1 LGEKTRSS
9 GEMEMIKRGV
19 SIFLVS
25 LIASLAWL
33 APMLIL
39 APPALAQT
47 GARQALVLTATG
59 PLTPSML
66 EYIQRGIHTAEQDG
80 AELMVIELNT
90 PGGDINLMNSIVTA
104 IRASSVPVVVYVAP
118 AGAMAGSAGT
128 LITLSGHASAMAPE
142 TIVGAAS
149 PVGAGGADLGAT
161 EAAKQKEALV
171 ATAQTL
177 TENRPTQARQLAA
190 DMINNAKAV
199 PASQAL
205 QVGLIDFTANNISDL
220 MRQLNGF
227 TVVMASGPRT
237 LDTTGIVI
245 TPLPPTFIEQVLS
258 ALTDPNIVLLL
269 LNVGVA
275 AILIEISSPG
285 GWIAG
290 FVGVV
295 CLALATYGLGILP
308 VNWFGLIFLVL
319 AFVLFILD
327 IKAPTHGALTAA
339 GVGSLIV
346 AALVL
351 FNSPNVPS
359 FERVS
364 VPVAVGSAL
373 MTGGLFFGI
382 LIFALRAH
390 DAPLRTGAQ
399 ILIGRFGTVT
409 VDLDPRGQVQ
419 VGGELWTAE
428 PAVAGDSLPRG
439 TRVQVEQVHGVKLLV
454 RKSE

>member
-1 LGEKTRSS
+1 
-9 GEMEMIKRGV
+9 MEMVKRRA
-19 SIFLVS
+19 SLSLVS
-25 LIASLAWL
+25 LIAGLALL
-33 APMLIL
+33 ASVLVL
-39 APPALAQT
+39 ARPVRAQT
-47 GARQALVLTATG
+47 GASQALVLTADG

-66 EYIQRGIHTAEQDG
+66 EYIRRGIRTAEQDG

-90 PGGDINLMNSIVTA
+90 PGGDINLMNNIVTA

-118 AGAMAGSAGT
+118 SGAMAGSAGT
-128 LITLSGHASAMAPE
+128 LITLAGHASAMAPE
-142 TIVGAAS
+142 TIIGAAS
-149 PVGAGGADLGAT
+149 PVGASGADLGQT

-177 TENRPTQARQLAA
+177 TENRPAQATQLAA
-190 DMINNAKAV
+190 EMINNAKAV

-205 QVGLIDFTANNISDL
+205 QVGLIDFIANNISDL

-227 TVVMASGPRT
+227 TVTTATGQRT
-237 LDTTGIVI
+237 LNTTGIVI
-245 TPLPPTFIEQVLS
+245 TSLSPTFIEQVLS

-359 FERVS
+359 FQRVS
-364 VPVAVGSAL
+364 IPVAVGSSL

-382 LIFALRAH
+382 LIYALRAH
-390 DAPLRTGAQ
+390 QAPLRTGAQ
-399 ILIGRFGTVT
+399 ILVGRSGTVT
-409 VDLDPRGQVQ
+409 VDLNPRGQVQ
-419 VGGELWTAE
+419 LGGELWTAE
-428 PAVAGDSLPRG
+428 SADAGVSLPRG
-439 TRVQVEQVHGVKLLV
+439 TRVKVEQVSGVKLMV

>member
-1 LGEKTRSS
+1 
-9 GEMEMIKRGV
+9 MIKRGAT
-19 SIFLVS
+19 IFLVS

-33 APMLIL
+33 APMLTL

-47 GARQALVLTATG
+47 GARQALVLSATG

-90 PGGDINLMNSIVTA
+90 PGGDITLMNSIVTA

-128 LITLSGHASAMAPE
+128 LITLSGHASAMAPQ
-142 TIVGAAS
+142 TIIGAAS
-149 PVGAGGADLGAT
+149 PVGPGGANLGTT
-161 EAAKQKEALV
+161 EATKQKEALV

-177 TENRPTQARQLAA
+177 TENRPAQAQQLAA

-199 PASQAL
+199 SASQAL
-205 QVGLIDFTANNISDL
+205 QVGLIDFTANNVSDL

-245 TPLPPTFIEQVLS
+245 TPLPPTFIEQLLS

-364 VPVAVGSAL
+364 IPMAVGSAL

-390 DAPLRTGAQ
+390 EAPLRTGAQ

>member
-1 LGEKTRSS
+1 MK
-9 GEMEMIKRGV
+9 MVKRGASV
-19 SIFLVS
+19 YLVS
-25 LIASLAWL
+25 LIAGLALL
-33 APMLIL
+33 ASMLAL
-39 APPALAQT
+39 ARPAQAQT
-47 GARQALVLTATG
+47 GANQALVLTADG

-66 EYIQRGIHTAEQDG
+66 EYIRRGINAAEQDG

-90 PGGDINLMNSIVTA
+90 PGGDITLMNNIVTA
-104 IRASSVPVVVYVAP
+104 IRASSVPVVVYVSP
-118 AGAMAGSAGT
+118 TGAMAGSAGT
-128 LITLSGHASAMAPE
+128 LITLAGHASAMAPE
-142 TIVGAAS
+142 TIIGAAS
-149 PVGAGGADLGAT
+149 PVGSGGADLGQT
-161 EAAKQKEALV
+161 EAAKQKAALV

-177 TENRPTQARQLAA
+177 TENRPPQATQLAA

-237 LDTTGIVI
+237 LNTTGIVI

-308 VNWFGLIFLVL
+308 VNWFGLIFMVL

-359 FERVS
+359 FQRVS
-364 VPVAVGSAL
+364 IPVAVGSSL

-382 LIFALRAH
+382 LIYALRAH
-390 DAPLRTGAQ
+390 QAPLRTGTQ

-419 VGGELWTAE
+419 LGGELWTAE
-428 PAVAGDSLPRG
+428 SADAGVALPRG
-439 TRVQVEQVHGVKLLV
+439 TRVMVEQVHGVKLMV

>member
-1 LGEKTRSS
+1 MGDLTQSAGEIEMFKQCAS
-9 GEMEMIKRGV
+9 GSLFRLIGGLALLASM
-19 SIFLVS
+19 LV
-25 LIASLAWL
+25 LTH
-33 APMLIL
+33 PVQ
-39 APPALAQT
+39 AQT
-47 GARQALVLTATG
+47 GANQALVLTANG

-90 PGGDINLMNSIVTA
+90 PGGDITLMNNIVTA
-104 IRASSVPVVVYVAP
+104 IRASTVPVVVYVSP

-128 LITLSGHASAMAPE
+128 LITLAGHASAMAPE
-142 TIVGAAS
+142 TIIGAAS
-149 PVGAGGADLGAT
+149 PVGSGGVDLGQT

-177 TENRPTQARQLAA
+177 TEQRPAQATQLAT

-205 QVGLIDFTANNISDL
+205 QVGLVDFMAANISDL

-227 TVVMASGPRT
+227 TVVTTAGERT
-237 LDTTGIVI
+237 LNTTGIVI
-245 TPLPPTFIEQVLS
+245 TPLPPTFIEQLLS

-339 GVGSLIV
+339 GVGSMIV

-364 VPVAVGSAL
+364 IPVAVVSSL

-382 LIFALRAH
+382 LIYALRARQS
-390 DAPLRTGAQ
+390 PLRTGAQ
-399 ILIGRFGTVT
+399 ILVGRFGTVT
-409 VDLDPRGQVQ
+409 VDLNPRGQVQ
-419 VGGELWTAE
+419 LGGELWSAE
-428 PAVAGDSLPRG
+428 SAEAGVDLPRG
-439 TRVQVEQVHGVKLLV
+439 TLVQVDQVRGVKLLV

>member
-1 LGEKTRSS
+1 LGEITQSA
-9 GEMEMIKRGV
+9 GEVEMIKRGV
-19 SIFLVS
+19 SVFLVS

-33 APMLIL
+33 VPMLIV
-39 APPALAQT
+39 APPAQAQT
-47 GARQALVLTATG
+47 GANQALVLTASG

-66 EYIQRGIHTAEQDG
+66 EYIQRGIHRAEQDG
-80 AELMVIELNT
+80 AEVMVIELNT
-90 PGGDINLMNSIVTA
+90 PGGDITLMNSIVTA

-128 LITLSGHASAMAPE
+128 LITLAGHASAMAPE
-142 TIVGAAS
+142 TIIGAAS
-149 PVGAGGADLGAT
+149 PVGSGGADLGQT

-177 TENRPTQARQLAA
+177 TEYRPAPATQLAA

-205 QVGLIDFTANNISDL
+205 QVGLIDFMANNINDL

-237 LDTTGIVI
+237 LNTTGIVI
-245 TPLPPTFIEQVLS
+245 RPLPPTFIEQVLS

-275 AILIEISSPG
+275 AILIEISHPG

-290 FVGVV
+290 FVGVA
-295 CLALATYGLGILP
+295 CLALAIYGLGILP

-364 VPVAVGSAL
+364 IPVAVGSSL

-382 LIFALRAH
+382 LIFALRARG
-390 DAPLRTGAQ
+390 APLRTGAQ
-399 ILIGRFGTVT
+399 ILVGRYGTVT

-419 VGGELWTAE
+419 LGGELWTAE
-428 PAVAGDSLPRG
+428 SAVAGVNLPRG

>member
-1 LGEKTRSS
+1 
-9 GEMEMIKRGV
+9 
-19 SIFLVS
+19 
-25 LIASLAWL
+25 
-33 APMLIL
+33 
-39 APPALAQT
+39 
-47 GARQALVLTATG
+47 
-59 PLTPSML
+59 
-66 EYIQRGIHTAEQDG
+66 
-80 AELMVIELNT
+80 
-90 PGGDINLMNSIVTA
+90 
-104 IRASSVPVVVYVAP
+104 
-118 AGAMAGSAGT
+118 MAASAGT
-128 LITLSGHASAMAPE
+128 LITLAGQASAMAPQ
-142 TIVGAAS
+142 TIIGAAS
-149 PVGAGGADLGAT
+149 PVGAGGANLGTT

-177 TENRPTQARQLAA
+177 TENRPAQATQLAA

-205 QVGLIDFTANNISDL
+205 QAGLIDFSANNISDL

-258 ALTDPNIVLLL
+258 ALTDPNIVLVL

-308 VNWFGLIFLVL
+308 VNWVGLIFLVL

-364 VPVAVGSAL
+364 IPVAVGSAL

-390 DAPLRTGAQ
+390 EAPLRTGTQ
-399 ILIGRFGTVT
+399 ILVGRYGTVT

-428 PAVAGDSLPRG
+428 SALDGVTLPRG
-439 TRVQVEQVHGVKLLV
+439 TRIQVEQVHGVKLLV
-454 RKSE
+454 RKYE

>member
-1 LGEKTRSS
+1 
-9 GEMEMIKRGV
+9 MEMVKRRA
-19 SIFLVS
+19 SLSLVS
-25 LIASLAWL
+25 LIAGLALL
-33 APMLIL
+33 ASVLVL
-39 APPALAQT
+39 ARPVRAQT
-47 GARQALVLTATG
+47 GASQALVLTADG

-66 EYIQRGIHTAEQDG
+66 EYIRRGIRTAEQDG

-90 PGGDINLMNSIVTA
+90 PGGDINLMNNIVTA

-118 AGAMAGSAGT
+118 SGAMAGSAGT
-128 LITLSGHASAMAPE
+128 LITLAGHASAMAPE
-142 TIVGAAS
+142 TIIGAAS
-149 PVGAGGADLGAT
+149 PVGASGADLGQT

-171 ATAQTL
+171 ATTQTL
-177 TENRPTQARQLAA
+177 TENRPAQATQLAA
-190 DMINNAKAV
+190 EMINNAKAV

-205 QVGLIDFTANNISDL
+205 QVGLIDFIANNISDL

-227 TVVMASGPRT
+227 TVTTATGQRT
-237 LDTTGIVI
+237 LNTTGIVI
-245 TPLPPTFIEQVLS
+245 TSLSPTFIEQVLS

-359 FERVS
+359 FQRVS
-364 VPVAVGSAL
+364 IPVAVGSSL

-382 LIFALRAH
+382 LIYALRAH
-390 DAPLRTGAQ
+390 QAPLRTGAQ
-399 ILIGRFGTVT
+399 ILVGRSGTVT
-409 VDLDPRGQVQ
+409 VDLNPRGQVQ
-419 VGGELWTAE
+419 LGGELWTAE
-428 PAVAGDSLPRG
+428 SADAGVSLPRG
-439 TRVQVEQVHGVKLLV
+439 TRVKVEQVSGVKLMV

>member
-1 LGEKTRSS
+1 
-9 GEMEMIKRGV
+9 MVKRTAFV
-19 SIFLVS
+19 VLISLV
-25 LIASLAWL
+25 
-33 APMLIL
+33 MLV
-39 APPALAQT
+39 PALALVRPAYAQS
-47 GARQALVLTATG
+47 GGRQALVLTADG

-66 EYIQRGIHTAEQDG
+66 EYIRRGISTAEQTG
-80 AELMVIELNT
+80 AEVMVIELNT
-90 PGGDINLMNSIVTA
+90 PGGDISLMNDIVTA
-104 IRASSVPVVVYVAP
+104 IRASTVPVVVYVSP

-128 LITLSGHASAMAPE
+128 MITLAGHASAMAPQ
-142 TIVGAAS
+142 TIIGAAS
-149 PVGAGGADLGAT
+149 PVGSGGQDLGQT
-161 EAAKQKEALV
+161 EQAKQKEALV

-177 TENRPTQARQLAA
+177 TEGRPAQATQLAA

-205 QVGLIDFTANNISDL
+205 KVGLIDFTANNISDL

-227 TVVMASGPRT
+227 TVHTASGDRT

-290 FVGVV
+290 FVGVA
-295 CLALATYGLGILP
+295 CLALAVYGLGVLP

-319 AFVLFILD
+319 AFILFILD

-351 FNSPNVPS
+351 FNSPSVPS
-359 FERVS
+359 SQRVS
-364 VPVAVGSAL
+364 IPVAVTSSL
-373 MTGGLFFGI
+373 MTGGLFFGV
-382 LIFALRAH
+382 LLFALRAH
-390 DAPLRTGAQ
+390 QSPLRTGTQ
-399 ILIGRFGTVT
+399 TLIGRFGTVT
-409 VDLDPRGQVQ
+409 SDLNPRGQVQ
-419 VGGELWTAE
+419 LGGELWTAE
-428 PAVAGDSLPRG
+428 SAEEGIELPRG
-439 TRVQVEQVHGVKLLV
+439 TRVQVEKVHGVKLMV